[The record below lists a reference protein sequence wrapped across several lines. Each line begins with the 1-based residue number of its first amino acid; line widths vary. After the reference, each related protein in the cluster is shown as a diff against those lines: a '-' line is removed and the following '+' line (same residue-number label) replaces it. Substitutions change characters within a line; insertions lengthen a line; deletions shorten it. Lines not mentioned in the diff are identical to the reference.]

1 MFFSEDIFDFIL
13 KIARESNLD
22 IVGFRGIKMRNI
34 RANINGMR
42 DLYYYQYPDNL
53 ITINSIKYSS
63 TSIKHLVYYFKWK
76 ISLS

>member
-1 MFFSEDIFDFIL
+1 MGSLYSRSIGALISNGEYIFPLDNDDMFFSEDIFDFIL

-42 DLYYYQYPDNL
+42 DLYYYQYPDNV
-53 ITINSIKYSS
+53 I
-63 TSIKHLVYYFKWK
+63 
-76 ISLS
+76 